1 MSQMFAEPVNVDFN
15 VGGNFSSS
23 LSQMV
28 AQADQFARSSD
39 TLIGTIGKLNIAT
52 VGLIN
57 STEKLTGVHK
67 VATAEAA
74 AYQQKLSGL
83 AATAAVT
90 GRSFNDL
97 SQTTLALGRSTGQ
110 LDQAVR
116 VMEALSTSGVT
127 ATKSMGGLAKVWV
140 ELGQA
145 HGLDPV
151 ALGSGLL
158 TLNRQFGNS
167 ESMMRGFGDTLTSLS
182 KKYGASADAVL
193 SFSNAIGPVA
203 SQVGMSEGA
212 VMGLAT
218 AAARLGQDGVPA
230 ANAFA
235 RVLIDMSHSIR
246 DGTPE
251 VRTYAA
257 ALNMSQQSLA
267 NLFRTDP
274 T

>member
-110 LDQAVR
+110 LDQA
-116 VMEALSTSGVT
+116 
-127 ATKSMGGLAKVWV
+127 
-140 ELGQA
+140 

-212 VMGLAT
+212 V
-218 AAARLGQDGVPA
+218 
-230 ANAFA
+230 
-235 RVLIDMSHSIR
+235 
-246 DGTPE
+246 
-251 VRTYAA
+251 
-257 ALNMSQQSLA
+257 
-267 NLFRTDP
+267 
-274 T
+274 